1 MTRTESIERAVVT
14 YRNFALYNSASA
26 RDVRTAIRTAL
37 QHGAMPGTIQRAI
50 CHSGKV
56 FTKAKTFTWGEQ

>member
-1 MTRTESIERAVVT
+1 MTRRESIEQAVTT
-14 YRNFALYNSASA
+14 YRNFALHHSATL

-50 CHSGKV
+50 CHSEEV
-56 FTKAKTFTWGEQ
+56 FTRARTFTWGE

>member
-37 QHGAMPGTIQRAI
+37 RYGAMPGTIQRAI
-50 CHSGKV
+50 CHSEEV
-56 FTKAKTFTWGEQ
+56 FTRARTFTWGE